1 MAGDDTAPET
11 ETKDDQLVSLFGDED
26 DAIFGDEDS
35 DDEDELLE
43 EGSVKVAREDIKLM
57 NVVRAIVILFLLT
70 VATIFG
76 EAVFIITLI
85 GEERSFE
92 DAFEKTSNN
101 LIEALFAKLNNDLW
115 IAKSLS
121 TDLALSAAQDEDSN
135 WPFISYQD
143 FDSRCKGPIFL
154 SDASSIKFA
163 PLVKSADHGDWEGWA
178 TQSYEP
184 QPSSEPEDGVEFFSS
199 YRSVDQ
205 GIFAFNGGFAQ
216 DVVAD
221 ASLLSPVWQ
230 MYPAHGNQASGL
242 IGTMFDEISNDV
254 RNHTIESML
263 GCFGAT
269 MTPFQYGDTSGNDF
283 VTYTVPR
290 ATVYY
295 PIFGNDGVQS
305 TSVTGSVAF
314 EFSWEA
320 LLNNVLEEGTRDI
333 VAVIENSCGG
343 EHSFNV
349 RGKTASF
356 MGVGD
361 LHDDDVDGYESVSSS
376 YTAFN
381 ELFAEHRRL
390 TAIDPC
396 SYRVNLYATVSY
408 KDYYVGSDPE
418 VYRGIV
424 LAVFIFVVAIF
435 ILYDC
440 LVERRQSRVVTAAQR
455 SDAIVRSL
463 FPSNVRN
470 RLYEQAKAKE
480 LAEREREKEAWKNS
494 KNMSSNSS
502 LGEGALIETPK
513 IRLKSFISSGSALPE
528 DQMPNNHQV
537 SVAMEPIADLFPHTT
552 IMFADIAGFT
562 AWSSEREPS
571 QVFTLL
577 ETIYRD
583 MDKAAK
589 KLNVFKVET
598 VGDCYVA
605 ATGIPDPQENHA
617 EIMVRF
623 ARSCLL
629 RIDLLTKELESQL
642 GPGTAE
648 LAMRFGIHTGPVTA
662 GVLRGQKARFQL
674 FGDTMN
680 TASRMESTGMKN
692 KIHLSTDTADK
703 LTKAGFGHW
712 ITKRQDL
719 VHVKGKGDMQTYW
732 LLLGSSSMSETSSVI
747 SDDTSGLGALIR
759 APRSR
764 PRKNKASFSGTGLDG
779 VLGVTEIDDSLQRLI
794 DWNVDVLIT
803 LLKRVV
809 ANRIATG
816 VGSKALS
823 TSAEKSLIGNGLV
836 LDDVQMVIDLPEFD
850 HEVALKAS
858 NEAVEL
864 VPEVKKEL
872 VEFVSSIASGY
883 PKNAFHNFE
892 HASHVILSSNKLLK
906 RVMAADD
913 IATTEKEALT
923 SKELH
928 DHTYGIGTDPI
939 THFAVVFSSLIHDV
953 GHPGV
958 PNGRLAQEDP
968 KLARKYVNKSIA
980 EQHSVDIAWEL
991 LLLPKF
997 KNLRACIYQD
1007 RIECKRFRDLVV
1019 NSVMATDIFDKELK
1033 ALRNS
1038 RWDMAFAKKEIEKVL
1053 EKEDVDRKATIVIEH
1068 IIQASDVSHTMQ
1080 HWYIYL
1086 KWNERLY
1093 REMYFAFL
1101 AGRSQKDP
1109 SEGWFEG
1116 ELWFFDNY
1124 VIPLAKKLRN
1134 CGVFGVSCDEYLTYA
1149 LQNRVEW
1156 EKKGKDVCKKM
1167 KSRAEEEARSL
1178 ELLKQIGEEEEE
1190 EEQEVEESALAKA
1203 GGKAAVLDET
1213 NTRAI
1218 SVPPGKL
1225 GIVIDTNDDGNPI
1238 VHHINDESPLK
1249 NKLNEG
1255 DTIVSI
1261 DGVDT
1266 KGMNSAT
1273 LSTLIASGANRTRS
1287 FVLAT
1292 GLDSIVE

>member
-1 MAGDDTAPET
+1 MNSTVDDE
-11 ETKDDQLVSLFGDED
+11 QMVSLFGDDD
-26 DAIFGDEDS
+26 DALFEDEDS
-35 DDEDELLE
+35 AGDDELLDLE
-43 EGSVKVAREDIKLM
+43 QGSVKVAREDIKLM

-76 EAVFIITLI
+76 ETVFIIALI
-85 GEERSFE
+85 NEEHSFE
-92 DAFEKTSNN
+92 DAFDKNAQS
-101 LIEALFAKLNNDLW
+101 LVDSLFERINNDLW
-115 IAKSLS
+115 VAKSLA
-121 TDLALSAAQDEDSN
+121 TDLSLAAAQDSN
-135 WPFISYQD
+135 DWPFISYDD
-143 FDSRCKGPIFL
+143 FDRRCKGPLFL
-154 SDASSIKFA
+154 SNASSISFA
-163 PLVKSADHGDWEGWA
+163 PMLRSDQRADWEQWA
-178 TQSYEP
+178 TDSFEQRTSTVNDGANYY
-184 QPSSEPEDGVEFFSS
+184 SSM
-199 YRSVDQ
+199 RTVDQ
-205 GIFAFNGGFAQ
+205 GIYIFEEGQAMDQAESNNT
-216 DVVAD
+216 
-221 ASLLSPVWQ
+221 LSPIWHISPTQ
-230 MYPAHGNQASGL
+230 GSLETGL
-242 IGTMFDEISNDV
+242 IGVLFDQFSNDV
-254 RNHTIESML
+254 RHSTLTAMEIAH
-263 GCFGAT
+263 GAF
-269 MTPFQYGDTSGNDF
+269 MTTFQFGDTNDNDF
-283 VTYTVPR
+283 VAYTSPR

-295 PIFGNDGVQS
+295 PVNGDDGGEGE
-305 TSVTGSVAF
+305 SVMGSVAF
-314 EFSWEA
+314 EYSWE
-320 LLNNVLEEGTRDI
+320 LLLHDVLEEDTRDI
-333 VAVIENSCGG
+333 VAVVENSCGG
-343 EHSFNV
+343 NFSFLVAGN
-349 RGKTASF
+349 TASF
-356 MGVGD
+356 LGEGD
-361 LHDDDVDGYESVSSS
+361 LSDDDIDGYNTFSSS
-376 YTAFN
+376 YEAFN
-381 ELFAEHRRL
+381 ALFEEHRRL
-390 TAIDPC
+390 PSNDPC
-396 SYRVNLYATVSY
+396 NYRVNLFATS
-408 KDYYVGSDPE
+408 KFKNKYVGNGPE

-424 LAVFIFVVAIF
+424 LAVFIFIVAIF
-435 ILYDC
+435 IFYDC
-440 LVERRQSRVVTAAQR
+440 LIERRQSRVVTAAQR

-470 RLYEQAKAKE
+470 RLYEQAKHKE
-480 LAEREREKEAWKNS
+480 AEDKKREKDAWRNS
-494 KNMSSNSS
+494 RALSSNSS
-502 LGEGALIETPK
+502 IDGEGALIETPK
-513 IRLKSFISSGSALPE
+513 IRLKSFI
-528 DQMPNNHQV
+528 NNGHDEQGETSNTNV
-537 SVAMEPIADLFPHTT
+537 QRDPTIMEPIADLFPHTT
-552 IMFADIAGFT
+552 VLFADIAGFT

-692 KIHLSTDTADK
+692 KIHLSNDTAVA
-703 LTKAGFGHW
+703 LTKSGFGHW

-732 LLLGSSSMSETSSVI
+732 LLLGSSSMSETSSIV
-747 SDDTSGLGALIR
+747 SDDTSGLAALIK
-759 APRSR
+759 APRVY
-764 PRKNKASFSGTGLDG
+764 PKKNRGTLWAGTSLEG

-809 ANRIATG
+809 AYRIASG
-816 VGSKALS
+816 VGSKSLS
-823 TSAEKSLIGNGLV
+823 SPAEKTIIGSGLV
-836 LDDVQMVIDLPEFD
+836 LDAVQMVIDLPLFD
-850 HEVALKAS
+850 HDIAVRAA
-858 NEAVEL
+858 NETVEL
-864 VPEVKKEL
+864 IPEVKKEL
-872 VEFVSSIASGY
+872 AEFVTAIASGY
-883 PKNAFHNFE
+883 PKNSFHNFE

-958 PNGRLAQEDP
+958 PNGRLAEEDP
-968 KLARKYVNKSIA
+968 VLAKKYVNKSIA
-980 EQHSVDIAWEL
+980 EQHSVDIAWQL
-991 LLLPKF
+991 LLMPRF

-1007 RIECKRFRDLVV
+1007 RIECKRFRDLVT
-1019 NSVMATDIFDKELK
+1019 NSVIATDIFDKELK

-1038 RWDMAFAKKEIEKVL
+1038 RWDMAFKDVKTKVEKAPKKEDI
-1053 EKEDVDRKATIVIEH
+1053 DRKATIVIEH

-1101 AGRSQKDP
+1101 SGRSQKDP

-1124 VIPLAKKLRN
+1124 VIPLAKKLKN
-1134 CGVFGVSCDEYLTYA
+1134 CGVFGVSSDEYLTYA

-1156 EKKGKDVCKKM
+1156 EKKGKDVCAKI

-1178 ELLKQIGEEEEE
+1178 ELLKQIGEEDEEVYGSSE
-1190 EEQEVEESALAKA
+1190 GLKKDSVEH
-1203 GGKAAVLDET
+1203 LDMT
-1213 NTRAI
+1213 NTREVL
-1218 SVPPGKL
+1218 VPPGKL
-1225 GIVIDTNDDGNPI
+1225 GIVIDTTDDGCPV
-1238 VHHINDESPLK
+1238 VHHINPDSALK
-1249 NKLNEG
+1249 DMLKEG
-1255 DTIVSI
+1255 DTIISI
-1261 DGVDT
+1261 DGVT
-1266 KGMNSAT
+1266 TMGMDSAS
-1273 LSTLIASGANRTRS
+1273 LSTLIASGASRTRT
-1287 FVLAT
+1287 FVLMAE
-1292 GLDSIVE
+1292 LDTINE

>member
-1 MAGDDTAPET
+1 MMNVPGDGDL
-11 ETKDDQLVSLFGDED
+11 KDEQMVSLFGDED

-35 DDEDELLE
+35 DDDDELLE

-76 EAVFIITLI
+76 EAVYIMTLI
-85 GEERSFE
+85 GEEHSFE
-92 DAFEKTSNN
+92 DAFEKTSEN
-101 LIEALFAKLNNDLW
+101 LIESLYERLNNDLW
-115 IAKSLS
+115 VAKSLAK
-121 TDLALSAAQDEDSN
+121 DLSLAAEQDAAS
-135 WPFISYQD
+135 WPYITYQD
-143 FDSRCKGPIFL
+143 FDGRCKAPLVL
-154 SDASSIKFA
+154 SDASSIAFA
-163 PLVKSADHGDWEGWA
+163 PLVRSNDRSNWEQWA
-178 TQSYEP
+178 GQSFEQVTP
-184 QPSSEPEDGVEFFSS
+184 GEAEKGVEYFPSRRGAGQGIYAFDNGA
-199 YRSVDQ
+199 SVDRP
-205 GIFAFNGGFAQ
+205 
-216 DVVAD
+216 V
-221 ASLLSPVWQ
+221 STESLSPLWQ
-230 MYPAHGNQASGL
+230 MSPAQGDAETGL
-242 IGTMFDEISNDV
+242 IGTLFDELSNQV
-254 RNHTIESML
+254 RYDTVVSML
-263 GCFGAT
+263 GAQGAF
-269 MTPFQYGDTSGNDF
+269 MTTFQYQDTNENDF
-283 VTYTVPR
+283 VSYASPR

-295 PIFGNDGVQS
+295 PILGDDGS
-305 TSVTGSVAF
+305 FPDAVTGSVAF
-314 EFSWEA
+314 EYSWD
-320 LLNNVLEEGTRDI
+320 LLLHGVLEANVRD
-333 VAVIENSCGG
+333 VVVVVENSCSGNF
-343 EHSFNV
+343 SFV
-349 RGKTASF
+349 VQGDKASF
-356 MGVGD
+356 LGEGD
-361 LHDDDVDGYESVSSS
+361 LHDDDVDGYESVSST
-376 YTAFN
+376 YQGF
-381 ELFAEHRRL
+381 EDLFAEHRKYP
-390 TAIDPC
+390 AQDPC
-396 SYRVNLYATVSY
+396 NYRVNLFATSNY
-408 KDYYVGSDPE
+408 KDKYVGNSPE

-470 RLYEQAKAKE
+470 RLYEQAKQKE
-480 LAEREREKEAWKNS
+480 ADEKKREKDAWRNS
-494 KNMSSNSS
+494 KAMSSNSS
-502 LGEGALIETPK
+502 IEGEGALIETPK
-513 IRLKSFISSGSALPE
+513 IRLKSFISAGPE
-528 DQMPNNHQV
+528 DQVGGSNGHHSRDPTF
-537 SVAMEPIADLFPHTT
+537 MEPIADLFPHTT
-552 IMFADIAGFT
+552 ILFADIAGFT

-583 MDKAAK
+583 MDRAAK
-589 KLNVFKVET
+589 KLGVFKVET

-605 ATGIPDPQENHA
+605 ATGIPDPQENHP

-692 KIHLSTDTADK
+692 KIHLSSDTAEHLNK
-703 LTKAGFGHW
+703 SGFGHW

-732 LLLGSSSMSETSSVI
+732 LLLGSSSMSETSSVL
-747 SDDTSGLGALIR
+747 SDDTSGLGALIK
-759 APRSR
+759 APRSK
-764 PRKNKASFSGTGLDG
+764 PKKKKSAIWTGTNLDG

-809 ANRIATG
+809 ANRIASG

-823 TSAEKSLIGNGLV
+823 SNTEKSLIGTGLV

-850 HEVALKAS
+850 HDIAVRAA
-858 NEAVEL
+858 NETVEL

-872 VEFVSSIASGY
+872 LEFVTSIASGY

-913 IATTEKEALT
+913 VATTEKEALT
-923 SKELH
+923 SKDLH

-939 THFAVVFSSLIHDV
+939 THFAVVFSALIHDV

-958 PNGRLAQEDP
+958 PNGRLAEEDP
-968 KLARKYVNKSIA
+968 VLAKKYVNKSIA

-991 LLLPKF
+991 LLLPRF
-997 KNLRACIYQD
+997 KNLRACVYQD
-1007 RIECKRFRDLVV
+1007 RVECKRFRDLVT

-1038 RWDMAFAKKEIEKVL
+1038 RWDMAFKEIGKMEAALK
-1053 EKEDVDRKATIVIEH
+1053 KEDVDRKATIVIEH

-1086 KWNERLY
+1086 KWNERLF

-1109 SEGWFEG
+1109 TEGWFEG
-1116 ELWFFDNY
+1116 ELWFFDYY
-1124 VIPLAKKLRN
+1124 VIPLAKKLKN
-1134 CGVFGVSCDEYLTYA
+1134 CGVFGVSSDEYLTYA

-1156 EKKGKDVCKKM
+1156 EKKGKDVCAKM

-1178 ELLKQIGEEEEE
+1178 ELLKDIGEEDEEE
-1190 EEQEVEESALAKA
+1190 ELEDEPVAVVP
-1203 GGKAAVLDET
+1203 GAAAHDPK
-1213 NTRAI
+1213 NTRQI
-1218 SVPPGKL
+1218 EVPPGKL
-1225 GIVIDTNDDGNPI
+1225 GIVIDTTDDGCPV
-1238 VHHINDESPLK
+1238 VHHINDESALK
-1249 NKLNEG
+1249 GKLTEG
-1255 DTIVSI
+1255 DTILSI
-1261 DGVDT
+1261 DNVST
-1266 KGMNSAT
+1266 KGMNSAA
-1273 LSTLIASGANRTRS
+1273 LSTLIASGASRTRT
-1287 FVLAT
+1287 FTLAT
-1292 GLDSIVE
+1292 GLDAIKD